1 MQCSKQI
8 VISGRNSK
16 TRCQE
21 KAVFSHPDYCAKH
34 FSEYVEQKT
43 ADTIKKF
50 KLIAPK
56 DKICVAVSG
65 GKDSVSLLYILK
77 KQGYAVEALA
87 IDEGIE
93 CYRNITLDFLK
104 EFCKKHDIKLTIKSY
119 EVDFGK
125 RLDKVVKKGEP
136 ACNLCGTFRR
146 HMLNK
151 YAVDYDKIATGH
163 NLDDEAQAVLM
174 NLFKAQ
180 TQMLGR
186 QGPKTSKKDFVR
198 KIKPFYFLKEKEIM
212 AYAFLNNINVPFIE
226 CPFASVS
233 FRGHVRDWLNKLES
247 RTPGTKENIILHYL
261 SLTENLKINDTTSL
275 DECPLCGFPSS
286 NGLCHAC
293 RLKIKL

>member
-1 MQCSKQI
+1 MQCK
-8 VISGRNSK
+8 
-16 TRCQE
+16 E
-21 KAVFSHPDYCAKH
+21 KAVYTNPNYCKKH
-34 FSEYVEQKT
+34 FCEYVEEKT
-43 ADTIKKF
+43 ASTINNF
-50 KLIAPK
+50 NLIAQN
-56 DKICVAVSG
+56 DRICVAVSG

-77 KQGYAVEALA
+77 KQGYNVEALA

-93 CYRNITLDFLK
+93 GYRNLTLDFLK
-104 EFCKKHDIKLTIKSY
+104 AFCEKHSIKLTIKSY
-119 EVDFGK
+119 ENDFGK
-125 RLDKVVKKGEP
+125 RLDSVVKNGEP
-136 ACNLCGTFRR
+136 ACNICGTFRR

-151 YAVDYDKIATGH
+151 YAAEYDKIATGH

-180 TQMLGR
+180 TNMLGR

-212 AYAFLNNINVPFIE
+212 AYAFLNNFNVPFIE

-233 FRGHVRDWLNKLES
+233 FRGHIRDWLNKLES
-247 RTPGTKENIILHYL
+247 KTPGTKENIINHYL
-261 SLTENLKINDTTSL
+261 SLTTNLMVNDTSEL

-293 RLKIKL
+293 RLKMRL

>member
-1 MQCSKQI
+1 MQIKAK
-8 VISGRNSK
+8 GDKK
-16 TRCQE
+16 TINCEE
-21 KAVFSHPDYCAKH
+21 KAIFSNPNYCAKH
-34 FSEYVEQKT
+34 FSKYVEQKT

-50 KLIAPK
+50 KLISPS

-77 KQGYAVEALA
+77 KQGFNVEALA
-87 IDEGIE
+87 IDEGIAG
-93 CYRNITLDFLK
+93 YRNITLDFLK
-104 EFCKKHDIKLTIKSY
+104 NFCEKHKIKLTIKNY
-119 EVDFGK
+119 EDDFGK
-125 RLDKVVKKGEP
+125 RLDEVVKKGEP

-151 YAVDYDKIATGH
+151 YAAEYDKIATGH

-180 TQMLGR
+180 TRMLGR

-212 AYAFLNNINVPFIE
+212 AYAFLNDINVPFIE

-233 FRGHVRDWLNKLES
+233 FRGHIRDWLNALEAK
-247 RTPGTKENIILHYL
+247 TPGTKENIIRHYL
-261 SLTENLKINDTTSL
+261 SLTKKIKMDDASTL

-293 RLKIKL
+293 RLKMKL